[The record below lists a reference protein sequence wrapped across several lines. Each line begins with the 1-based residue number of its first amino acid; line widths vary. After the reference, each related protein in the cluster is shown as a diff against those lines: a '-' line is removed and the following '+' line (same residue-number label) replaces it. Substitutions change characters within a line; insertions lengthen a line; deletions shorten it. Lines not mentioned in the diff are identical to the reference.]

1 MISTLLIVLLVCFL
15 MNVPIAFSLGV
26 AAVISLMTSSMPQNA
41 AVVPQMMVAGANS
54 FPLLAIP
61 FFMMAGALMEKG
73 GVSKR
78 IVAFADTA
86 VGHIRGGLGAVSIV
100 SCTIFA
106 AISGSTPATAAA
118 VGGLTIPEMAERGY
132 DRPYAAA
139 NVAASSCLGVIIPPS
154 ITMVI
159 YGTTANVSV
168 GRLLIGGFLPGI
180 LLSICLL
187 VVNYYSAKKH
197 NFPAASTKTPR
208 IEVWRSFKRAF
219 WALLMPVIILGG
231 IMTGVFTP
239 TESSCIAV
247 IYGLIIGFFVYKE
260 LKISD
265 LLPIFYK
272 SAINT
277 GMIVL
282 LIAAANPFGWLLTIN
297 QAPKIITD
305 GLLSITSNPAVLYSL
320 ILVLF
325 VILGTFME
333 TTGIIL
339 LVVPILAPL
348 MSKLGVDPVHFGVV
362 TVCALATGMATPPV
376 GIALFTTCSIADVSL
391 GAISRKVWPFI
402 IAMIV
407 GLFILAYVPAITT
420 LIPDL
425 VMGKGR

>member
-1 MISTLLIVLLVCFL
+1 MLNTLLITLFVCFL
-15 MNVPIAFSLGV
+15 VNVPIAFSLGI
-26 AAVISLMTSSMPQNA
+26 AAVLSLMTSGMMQNA
-41 AVVPQMMVAGANS
+41 SVVPQMMVAGANS

-78 IVAFADTA
+78 IVNFADTL
-86 VGHIRGGLGAVSIV
+86 VGHITGGLGAVSIV

-118 VGGLTIPEMAERGY
+118 VGGLTIPEMEKRGY

-139 NVAASSCLGVIIPPS
+139 AVAASSCLGVIIPPS

-168 GRLLIGGFLPGI
+168 GRLLIGGFLPGL
-180 LLSICLL
+180 LLSALL
-187 VVNYYSAKKH
+187 LLINSYTAKRS
-197 NFPAASTKTPR
+197 NFPAASTKVPR
-208 IEVWRSFKRAF
+208 SEVWKSFKEAF

-231 IMTGVFTP
+231 IMTGIFTP

-247 IYGLIIGFFVYKE
+247 VYGLIIGFFVYKE
-260 LKISD
+260 LSVKE

-282 LIAAANPFGWLLTIN
+282 LIAAAGPFGWLLTIN
-297 QAPKIITD
+297 QAPAIIT
-305 GLLSITSNPAVLYSL
+305 GFLLSITTNPAVLYA
-320 ILVLF
+320 IVLVLYL
-325 VILGTFME
+325 ILGTFME
-333 TTGIIL
+333 TTGIIM
-339 LVVPILAPL
+339 LVVPILAPV
-348 MSKLGVDPVHFGVV
+348 MSQLGVDPVHFGVV

-376 GIALFTTCSIADVSL
+376 GIALFTTCGIANVSL
-391 GAISRKVWPFI
+391 AEISRKVWPFI
-402 IAMIV
+402 IAMVI
-407 GLFILAYVPAITT
+407 GLFILAYVPIITT
-420 LIPDL
+420 ILPDL